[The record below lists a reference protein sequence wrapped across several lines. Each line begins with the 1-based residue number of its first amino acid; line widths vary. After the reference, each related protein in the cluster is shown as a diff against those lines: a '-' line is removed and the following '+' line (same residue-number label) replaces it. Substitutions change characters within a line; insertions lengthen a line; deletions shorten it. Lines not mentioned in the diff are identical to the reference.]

1 MHTVKI
7 PIRTK
12 TLFGL
17 GTAAE
22 NICLYSFSFLVMLY
36 YNQVLGLPATLAGLG
51 PTIALI
57 VDAVTDPLVGSWSDR
72 LRNKKW
78 GRRHPFMLTAPIPA
92 ALSFYMIFSPPAG
105 LETTELFLWLIC
117 FSVLLYLFMT
127 LFFVPHLAFGG
138 EMSKDYHERSTI
150 MSYNNF
156 GGYIGAASAHW
167 FGLTF
172 FFYATAEQ
180 ANGLLKLEAY
190 QDFGLVASV
199 VVVIC
204 LYISAWF
211 TRDRIPTLSQP
222 AESTEPFSM
231 PALFTDLKQ
240 ALQNPNYMYLL
251 LGLLLLS
258 VTIGMRASFNNY
270 MNLYFWELVS
280 DQIRWFI
287 IGSVSGY
294 IAGFLLT
301 FYIHKRFDKRA
312 SIVIATL
319 GYGVFDALPV
329 CLRMLGLFPE
339 NGSDKLFPS
348 ILVCHALG
356 SASLSVL
363 NISVMSALADIA
375 DENAAKFGVRQE
387 GILYAARAFFAKA
400 DRAIGTL
407 IAGIVL
413 DLISFPAKAIPG
425 QVDANVVMWLGIMD
439 SPATI
444 IPALL
449 AALLYS
455 GYRINHGKH
464 KAFTLT
470 K

>member
-1 MHTVKI
+1 MDTAKI
-7 PIRTK
+7 PLRTK

-17 GTAAE
+17 GAAAE
-22 NICLYSFSFLVMLY
+22 SVCLYSFSFLVMLY

-57 VDAVTDPLVGSWSDR
+57 VDAITDPVVGSWSDR
-72 LRNKKW
+72 LLNKKW
-78 GRRHPFMLTAPIPA
+78 GRRHPFMLTAPIPV
-92 ALSFYMIFSPPAG
+92 ALSLYMIFSPPMG
-105 LETTELFLWLIC
+105 LSTTELFLWLIC
-117 FSVLLYLFMT
+117 FSVLLHLFMT

-156 GGYIGAASAHW
+156 GSYSGAASAHW

-190 QDFGLVASV
+190 QDFGLVAAIIV
-199 VVVIC
+199 AVC

-222 AESTEPFSM
+222 AEAAEPFS
-231 PALFTDLKQ
+231 LTSLLVDLKQ
-240 ALQNPNYMYLL
+240 ALQNSNYMYLL

-258 VTIGMRASFNNY
+258 ITLGMRAAFNNY
-270 MNLYFWELVS
+270 MNLYYWELAS

-287 IGSVSGY
+287 LGSIGGY
-294 IAGFLLT
+294 ISGFLLT
-301 FYIHKRFDKRA
+301 TKIHKRFDKRA
-312 SIVIATL
+312 SIIIATL
-319 GYGVFDALPV
+319 GYGIFEALPV
-329 CLRMLGLFPE
+329 CLRMLGVFPE
-339 NGSDKLFPS
+339 NGSDELFPS
-348 ILVCHALG
+348 ILVFHAIG

-375 DENAAKFGVRQE
+375 DENAVKFGVRQE
-387 GILYAARAFFAKA
+387 GILYAARAFFSKA

-425 QVDANVVMWLGIMD
+425 QVDANVIMWLGIMD
-439 SPATI
+439 SPATV
-444 IPALL
+444 IPALF
-449 AALLYS
+449 AALLYA
-455 GYRINHGKH
+455 GYSINHDKH
-464 KAFTLT
+464 EKFGLA